1 VLQNDRFW
9 GATLHVKVDLA
20 TSQTAQDVLD
30 KLDEGNPRIWANSV
44 GDDTVTFNAQTLNAD
59 EEDIIVQRLREISSQ
74 WPRRHSERRR
84 NI

>member
-1 VLQNDRFW
+1 
-9 GATLHVKVDLA
+9 
-20 TSQTAQDVLD
+20 
-30 KLDEGNPRIWANSV
+30 LDEGNPRIWANSV